1 MKRFFFFR
9 TSSNDANN
17 PSPPSKEKSS
27 NSIDKSQSRK
37 EVSSPSLRRSLS
49 LSSGSFYDSGSGKK
63 NFRDPSRSPCHN
75 KKVHPKKSGRDSCRG
90 RARTPERQPPEN
102 FFQRHDTENGYLL
115 RKHSSGASFST
126 HHYDPSESSSH
137 CSSNVS
143 SKVLDRYIDGEQ
155 EQEKRAS
162 ANLFPTEDDLEIGY
176 ACKQLPPRVHLT
188 APGSPLADVRKQ
200 RPMSQSFRETKPS
213 KLCFTSGELGD
224 TGFEHESP
232 RKLAKKVVERLSQS
246 RSMAKISS
254 EDFDSDGPITIEDI
268 YSGNLSRCPSVCSDS
283 VPRKSCSADDP
294 SGRTYEYHH
303 VEIPGLDEKN
313 YLGMEDDSD
322 LVLLRKLKEAE
333 ERAVLLSEELEEG
346 KFLHGRGLSVPML
359 IQTIRSLTEEKVQ
372 MAFEVSSMLQDQ
384 VAERASAKEE
394 ARLLQEELDSRTRRL
409 ETEKNELQ
417 SALEKELDRRSSEWS
432 LKLEKYQIEEHRLR
446 ERVRELAEQNVSL
459 QREVSSFNEKE
470 VDNRSKISFSEKQL
484 EDLSK
489 RIEEVSEENQ
499 NLRQQLSQLQE
510 EYRVAQ
516 DDREYV
522 RENYQEKVK
531 ECEDLHRSIA
541 RLQRTCNEQEKTID
555 GLRGFC
561 EDVGKKTPANY
572 DNQLEKLQ
580 VEQIRLVGVERALRK
595 EVESFQIQIDSLRHE
610 NISLLTRLRGN
621 GKEGGFSTFKLDQE
635 LCNRVCCLQ
644 NQGLNL
650 LKESSQLCGKLL
662 EYTKENV
669 RQNGGIDG
677 QFLIECNVKI
687 QGLKRGIETL
697 TSSLQ
702 TVSSVINEK
711 SYPVN
716 SDSQPSSRG
725 DAFHQQNSQKPDE
738 IKQSELKSETLL
750 TAVLREKLYSK
761 EMDIEQLL
769 ADLAAAVRGNDILK
783 CEVQNALDT
792 LSCAKHKL
800 KDLELQMIKKDENIN
815 QLQNDLQECMKELSL
830 MKGILPKVS
839 QERDFMWEEVK
850 NYSEKNM
857 LLNSEVNALK
867 KKVETLDEDIL
878 MKEGQITILK
888 DSIGKPFDLLAS
900 PDSTRE
906 FLLE

>member
-1 MKRFFFFR
+1 MKKFFFFR
-9 TSSNDANN
+9 SSSNDANNN
-17 PSPPSKEKSS
+17 PSPPSKEK
-27 NSIDKSQSRK
+27 
-37 EVSSPSLRRSLS
+37 EASSPSLRRSVS
-49 LSSGSFYDSGSGKK
+49 LSSGSFYDGGGSP
-63 NFRDPSRSPCHN
+63 RHS
-75 KKVHPKKSGRDSCRG
+75 KKVHPRKSGRDSSRG
-90 RARTPERQPPEN
+90 RTRTPERQLPEN
-102 FFQRHDTENGYLL
+102 LFQTCDTENGYFVGK
-115 RKHSSGASFST
+115 RCYRASFRT
-126 HHYDPSESSSH
+126 DHYDPSDSPSR

-155 EQEKRAS
+155 EKEKSAS
-162 ANLFPTEDDLEIGY
+162 ANNYPTEDDPEIGY
-176 ACKQLPPRVHLT
+176 IGRQLPPRVQLT
-188 APGSPLADVRKQ
+188 APGSPLTDVRKQ
-200 RPMSQSFRETKPS
+200 RPISQSFREAKPS
-213 KLCFTSGELGD
+213 KLCFTSGELGGM
-224 TGFEHESP
+224 GFEHESP
-232 RKLAKKVVERLSQS
+232 QKLAKKVVERLSQS

-254 EDFDSDGPITIEDI
+254 EDFDSDCPITIEDI
-268 YSGNLSRCPSVCSDS
+268 YSGNLSRCLSVCSDC
-283 VPRKSCSADDP
+283 VPQKSCSADD
-294 SGRTYEYHH
+294 SNGRTHEYHH
-303 VEIPGLDEKN
+303 EEIPGLGEKN

-322 LVLLRKLKEAE
+322 LKLLKKLKEAE

-346 KFLHGRGLSVPML
+346 KFLHGRGLSVPVL

-372 MAFEVSSMLQDQ
+372 MAFEVSSMLRNQ
-384 VAERASAKEE
+384 VAERVSAKEE
-394 ARLLQEELDSRTRRL
+394 ARLLQAELDSRTRRL

-459 QREVSSFNEKE
+459 QREVSLFNEKE
-470 VDNRSKISFSEKQL
+470 VDDRSKVSFSEKQL

-489 RIEEVSEENQ
+489 KMEEVSEENQ

-510 EYRVAQ
+510 KYRVAQ
-516 DDREYV
+516 DDRDYV

-561 EDVGKKTPANY
+561 EDVGKKSPANY

-580 VEQIRLVGVERALRK
+580 VEQIRLVGVECALRK
-595 EVESFQIQIDSLRHE
+595 EVESSRIQIDSLRHE
-610 NISLLTRLRGN
+610 NISLLNRLRGN

-644 NQGLNL
+644 NEGLNL
-650 LKESSQLCGKLL
+650 LRESSQLSRKLF

-687 QGLKRGIETL
+687 QGIKRGIETL

-711 SYPVN
+711 SHLVN
-716 SDSQPSSRG
+716 SDSQSSIRG
-725 DAFHQQNSQKPDE
+725 DAHHVNSDSQSSIRGDAHHRQNSQKPDE
-738 IKQSELKSETLL
+738 IKQLELKSETLL
-750 TAVLREKLYSK
+750 TTVLREKLYSK
-761 EMDIEQLL
+761 EMDIEQLH

-800 KDLELQMIKKDENIN
+800 QDLELQMIKKDENIN
-815 QLQNDLQECMKELSL
+815 QLQYDLQECMKELSVF
-830 MKGILPKVS
+830 KGILPKVT
-839 QERDFMWEEVK
+839 QERDFMWKEVK
-850 NYSEKNM
+850 TYSEKNM
-857 LLNSEVNALK
+857 LLNSEINMLK
-867 KKVETLDEDIL
+867 KKVDTLDEDIL

-900 PDSTRE
+900 PDSARE

>member
-1 MKRFFFFR
+1 MKKFFFFR
-9 TSSNDANN
+9 TSSSDANN
-17 PSPPSKEKSS
+17 NRSPPSSD
-27 NSIDKSQSRK
+27 SIGKSQSRK
-37 EVSSPSLRRSLS
+37 EVSSPCLRRSLS
-49 LSSGSFYDSGSGKK
+49 LSSGSFYDSGKK
-63 NFRDPSRSPCHN
+63 NFTDPSRSPCHS

-90 RARTPERQPPEN
+90 RTRTPERQPPES
-102 FFQRHDTENGYLL
+102 FFQTCDAENGYLVG
-115 RKHSSGASFST
+115 KHSGASFRT
-126 HHYDPSESSSH
+126 HHYDHPSESSSH

-155 EQEKRAS
+155 EQESR
-162 ANLFPTEDDLEIGY
+162 
-176 ACKQLPPRVHLT
+176 QLPPRVHLT
-188 APGSPLADVRKQ
+188 APGSPLPDVRKQ
-200 RPMSQSFRETKPS
+200 RPISQSFRETKPS
-213 KLCFTSGELGD
+213 KLSFTSGEFGEI
-224 TGFEHESP
+224 GFENESP

-246 RSMAKISS
+246 RSLAKISP

-268 YSGNLSRCPSVCSDS
+268 YSGNLSRCPSVCSDG
-283 VPRKSCSADDP
+283 VPRKSCSADD
-294 SGRTYEYHH
+294 SNGRTYEYHH
-303 VEIPGLDEKN
+303 EEIPGFGERK
-313 YLGMEDDSD
+313 YLGTEDDSD
-322 LVLLRKLKEAE
+322 SVLLRKLKEAE
-333 ERAVLLSEELEEG
+333 ERAVLLSEELEDRN
-346 KFLHGRGLSVPML
+346 FLHGRGLSVPVL
-359 IQTIRSLTEEKVQ
+359 IQTIRRLTEEKVQ
-372 MAFEVSSMLQDQ
+372 MAFEVTSMLRNQ

-394 ARLLQEELDSRTRRL
+394 ARLLQAELDSRTRRL

-417 SALEKELDRRSSEWS
+417 SALEQELDRRSSEWS

-470 VDNRSKISFSEKQL
+470 VDNRSKISSSEKEL

-489 RIEEVSEENQ
+489 RIDEVSEENQ
-499 NLRQQLSQLQE
+499 NLRQQLSQLHE
-510 EYRVAQ
+510 DYRVAQ

-555 GLRGFC
+555 SLRGFC
-561 EDVGKKTPANY
+561 EGVGKKSPANY
-572 DNQLEKLQ
+572 DNQLEKSQ

-595 EVESFQIQIDSLRHE
+595 EVESCRIEIDSLCHE
-610 NISLLTRLRGN
+610 NISLLNRLRGS

-650 LKESSQLCGKLL
+650 LRESSQLCGKLL

-677 QFLIECNVKI
+677 QFLIECNVKM

-697 TSSLQ
+697 TGSLQ
-702 TVSSVINEK
+702 TVSTVISEK

-716 SDSQPSSRG
+716 SD
-725 DAFHQQNSQKPDE
+725 SQKPDE

-750 TAVLREKLYSK
+750 TTMLREKLYSK
-761 EMDIEQLL
+761 EMDIEQLQ

-783 CEVQNALDT
+783 CELQNALDT

-800 KDLELQMIKKDENIN
+800 KDLELQTIKKDENIN
-815 QLQNDLQECMKELSL
+815 QLQNDLQECMKELTVV
-830 MKGILPKVS
+830 KGILPKVS

-850 NYSEKNM
+850 NYNEKNM
-857 LLNSEVNALK
+857 LLNSEINMLK

>member
-1 MKRFFFFR
+1 MKKFFFFR
-9 TSSNDANN
+9 SSTNDANKT
-17 PSPPSKEKSS
+17 PSPPSKS
-27 NSIDKSQSRK
+27 K
-37 EVSSPSLRRSLS
+37 EVSSPSLRRSVS

-63 NFRDPSRSPCHN
+63 NFRDLSKSPCHS
-75 KKVHPKKSGRDSCRG
+75 KKVQPKKSGRDSSRG
-90 RARTPERQPPEN
+90 RTRTPERQPPEN
-102 FFQRHDTENGYLL
+102 FFQTCDTEDGYFIG
-115 RKHSSGASFST
+115 KHCYGASFRS
-126 HHYDPSESSSH
+126 HHYDPSESPSRS
-137 CSSNVS
+137 SSNVS

-155 EQEKRAS
+155 EQEKSTS
-162 ANLFPTEDDLEIGY
+162 ANHYPTEDHSEIGY
-176 ACKQLPPRVHLT
+176 AGRQLPPRVLHT
-188 APGSPLADVRKQ
+188 GPGSPLPDVRKQ
-200 RPMSQSFRETKPS
+200 RPISQSFRETKPS
-213 KLCFTSGELGD
+213 KLGFTSGELGEM
-224 TGFEHESP
+224 GFEHESP

-246 RSMAKISS
+246 RSMAKVSS
-254 EDFDSDGPITIEDI
+254 EDFGSDGPITIEDI
-268 YSGNLSRCPSVCSDS
+268 YSGNLSRCPSVCSDG
-283 VPRKSCSADDP
+283 VPRKSCSADD
-294 SGRTYEYHH
+294 SNGKTYEYHH
-303 VEIPGLDEKN
+303 GEIPGFGEKN
-313 YLGMEDDSD
+313 YLGVEDDSD

-346 KFLHGRGLSVPML
+346 KFLHGRGLSVPVL

-372 MAFEVSSMLQDQ
+372 MAFEVSSVLRNQ

-394 ARLLQEELDSRTRRL
+394 TGILQAELDSRTRRL

-459 QREVSSFNEKE
+459 QREVSTFNEKE
-470 VDNRSKISFSEKQL
+470 VDNRSKISSTEKQV

-489 RIEEVSEENQ
+489 RTEEVSEENQ

-516 DDREYV
+516 DDRDYV

-531 ECEDLHRSIA
+531 ECEDQHRSIA

-561 EDVGKKTPANY
+561 EDVGKKCPANY

-580 VEQIRLVGVERALRK
+580 VEQIRLVGVECALRK
-595 EVESFQIQIDSLRHE
+595 EVESSRIQIDSLRHE
-610 NISLLTRLRGN
+610 NISLLNRLRGS

-635 LCNRVCCLQ
+635 LCSRVCCLQ
-644 NQGLNL
+644 NQALNL
-650 LKESSQLCGKLL
+650 LRENSQLCGKLL

-702 TVSSVINEK
+702 TVSSAINEK
-711 SYPVN
+711 SYLVS
-716 SDSQPSSRG
+716 SDSSRG
-725 DAFHQQNSQKPDE
+725 DAHHQQNSQKPDE

-750 TAVLREKLYSK
+750 TTVLREKLYSK
-761 EMDIEQLL
+761 EMDIEQLQ
-769 ADLAAAVRGNDILK
+769 ADLSAEVRVNDILK

-800 KDLELQMIKKDENIN
+800 KDLELQLLKKDENIN
-815 QLQNDLQECMKELSL
+815 QLTNDLQECMKELGVV
-830 MKGILPKVS
+830 KGILPKVS
-839 QERDFMWEEVK
+839 QERDYMWEEVK
-850 NYSEKNM
+850 SYSEKNM
-857 LLNSEVNALK
+857 LLNSEINMLK
-867 KKVETLDEDIL
+867 KKVDTLDEDIL

-888 DSIGKPFDLLAS
+888 DSIGGKPFDLLAS
-900 PDSTRE
+900 PDSAGE

>member
-1 MKRFFFFR
+1 M
-9 TSSNDANN
+9 TS
-17 PSPPSKEKSS
+17 
-27 NSIDKSQSRK
+27 
-37 EVSSPSLRRSLS
+37 V
-49 LSSGSFYDSGSGKK
+49 
-63 NFRDPSRSPCHN
+63 
-75 KKVHPKKSGRDSCRG
+75 SGRT
-90 RARTPERQPPEN
+90 RTPERHPPEN
-102 FFQRHDTENGYLL
+102 FFQTCDMENGYLVG
-115 RKHSSGASFST
+115 KHCSGASFGT

-155 EQEKRAS
+155 EQESR
-162 ANLFPTEDDLEIGY
+162 
-176 ACKQLPPRVHLT
+176 QLPPRVHHT
-188 APGSPLADVRKQ
+188 APGSPLPDVRKQ
-200 RPMSQSFRETKPS
+200 RPISQSFRETKPS
-213 KLCFTSGELGD
+213 KLSFTSGELGE
-224 TGFEHESP
+224 TGFELESP
-232 RKLAKKVVERLSQS
+232 RKLAKKVIERLSQS
-246 RSMAKISS
+246 RSLAKISS
-254 EDFDSDGPITIEDI
+254 EDFDSDRPITIEDI
-268 YSGNLSRCPSVCSDS
+268 YSGNLSRCPSVCSDG
-283 VPRKSCSADDP
+283 VPRKSCSADD
-294 SGRTYEYHH
+294 SNGRTYKYHH
-303 VEIPGLDEKN
+303 EEIPGFGERN
-313 YLGMEDDSD
+313 YLGTEDNSD

-346 KFLHGRGLSVPML
+346 NLLHGRGLSVPVL
-359 IQTIRSLTEEKVQ
+359 IQTIRSLTDEKVH
-372 MAFEVSSMLQDQ
+372 MAFEVSSMLRNQ

-394 ARLLQEELDSRTRRL
+394 ARLLQVELDSRTRKL
-409 ETEKNELQ
+409 ETEKNELE

-516 DDREYV
+516 DDRDYV

-531 ECEDLHRSIA
+531 ECEDQHRSIA

-555 GLRGFC
+555 SLRGFC
-561 EDVGKKTPANY
+561 EDVGKKSPANY
-572 DNQLEKLQ
+572 DTQLEKLQ
-580 VEQIRLVGVERALRK
+580 VEQTRLVGVERALRK
-595 EVESFQIQIDSLRHE
+595 EVESCRIQIDSLRHE
-610 NISLLTRLRGN
+610 NISLFNRLRGSR
-621 GKEGGFSTFKLDQE
+621 KEGGFSTFKLDQE

-650 LKESSQLCGKLL
+650 LRESSQLCRKLL
-662 EYTKENV
+662 EYTKVNV

-687 QGLKRGIETL
+687 RGLKRGIETL

-711 SYPVN
+711 NSVN
-716 SDSQPSSRG
+716 SDSQ
-725 DAFHQQNSQKPDE
+725 QNGQKSYE
-738 IKQSELKSETLL
+738 IKQSDLKSETLL
-750 TAVLREKLYSK
+750 TTLLREKLYSK

-769 ADLAAAVRGNDILK
+769 ADLAAAVTGNDILK

-815 QLQNDLQECMKELSL
+815 QLQNDLQECMKELSIV
-830 MKGILPKVS
+830 KGILPKVS

-850 NYSEKNM
+850 NYNEKNM
-857 LLNSEVNALK
+857 LLNSEINMLK

-888 DSIGKPFDLLAS
+888 DSIGKPFNLLSS